1 MRFSIPASAAADPRT
16 GAAPTRSL
24 ARSPLFVAA
33 CAALLLMVAAG
44 LFAALVAPFSPTAID
59 AVHVFQG
66 PSPRH
71 PFGTD
76 RFGRDLLSRIVFG
89 VRVSLGIAGAS
100 IALALAVG
108 GVLGLLAGL
117 GRGVDQVLGRA
128 MDVFFAFPPV
138 LLAIG
143 IAAVLGAG
151 PGTAVAAIAVVYAPL
166 FFRVVRASVLAE
178 SAEAYVEAAEALG
191 LGRPS
196 SWRNASSSLAWR
208 NVKPEARSRAG
219 STRAL
224 ARRSSSAIWPKSR
237 RAATAGSGRSAG
249 RRRTRPS
256 VRASSRLVTGSGATA
271 FTGPARDSVANAWR
285 IAPTRSSIAIQLT
298 HWAPRPTGPPAPRRN
313 GVSIAPRAPPRRLS
327 TMPILSRTTRIP
339 ARAAGSVAASHSRQ
353 TSARK
358 PGPGALSSRRISEPR
373 SP

>member
-1 MRFSIPASAAADPRT
+1 MRFSIPVSGAADPGT
-16 GAAPTRSL
+16 VAAPRRSL

-33 CAALLLMVAAG
+33 CAALLLMVAVG

-59 AVHVFQG
+59 AAHVFQG

-166 FFRVVRASVLAE
+166 FFRVVRASVLG
-178 SAEAYVEAAEALG
+178 EAAGGYVHAGEALG
-191 LGRPS
+191 
-196 SWRNASSSLAWR
+196 
-208 NVKPEARSRAG
+208 
-219 STRAL
+219 
-224 ARRSSSAIWPKSR
+224 RRR
-237 RAATAGSGRSAG
+237 RARLFGHSLPNAV
-249 RRRTRPS
+249 RT
-256 VRASSRLVTGSGATA
+256 
-271 FTGPARDSVANAWR
+271 
-285 IAPTRSSIAIQLT
+285 
-298 HWAPRPTGPPAPRRN
+298 
-313 GVSIAPRAPPRRLS
+313 
-327 TMPILSRTTRIP
+327 
-339 ARAAGSVAASHSRQ
+339 
-353 TSARK
+353 
-358 PGPGALSSRRISEPR
+358 
-373 SP
+373 